1 MDCWTLHTQLGDFT
15 IKENDQRRFAAY
27 HDGESLL
34 GGDTFWR
41 AGQALEDLV
50 EEFPWL
56 APFNDD
62 WEYTPTVV

>member
-41 AGQALEDLV
+41 QDRR
-50 EEFPWL
+50 
-56 APFNDD
+56 
-62 WEYTPTVV
+62 